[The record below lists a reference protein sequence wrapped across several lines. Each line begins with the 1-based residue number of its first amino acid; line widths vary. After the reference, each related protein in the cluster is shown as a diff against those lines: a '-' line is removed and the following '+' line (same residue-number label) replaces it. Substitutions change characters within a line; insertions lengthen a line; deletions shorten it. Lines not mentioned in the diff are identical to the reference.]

1 MVDMNIDKES
11 LSVKLFADGADLND
25 MVEMAARPYIS
36 GLTTNPTLMK
46 KAGISNYVNFA
57 KDVLREIP
65 NKPVSFE
72 VFADDLSEMQ
82 IQAEKIASWG
92 ENVFVK
98 IPITNTKGNST
109 SSVIENLTNK
119 EIKVNVTALM
129 TSAQV
134 KNLSNVLNPGVKSFV
149 SVFAGRIADTG
160 RNPVPIIEESLLVLE
175 DNKLAELIWASPR
188 ELYNVIQANE
198 TGCHIITATKDIL
211 GKLDLIGYDLEL
223 FSLDTVKMFYED
235 GVKSQLSI

>member
-1 MVDMNIDKES
+1 
-11 LSVKLFADGADLND
+11 
-25 MVEMAARPYIS
+25 
-36 GLTTNPTLMK
+36 
-46 KAGISNYVNFA
+46 
-57 KDVLREIP
+57 VLREIP

-82 IQAEKIASWG
+82 IQAEKISSWG

-98 IPITNTKGNST
+98 IPITNTKGIST
-109 SSVIENLTNK
+109 SSVIQNLTNK

-134 KNLSNVLNPGVKSFV
+134 KNLSSVLDPGVKSFV

-160 RNPVPIIEESLLVLE
+160 RNPVPIIEESLGILE
-175 DNKLAELIWASPR
+175 ENKLAELIWASPR

-198 TGCHIITATKDIL
+198 IGCHIITATKDIL

>member
-1 MVDMNIDKES
+1 MNIDKES